1 MLINKNFIHID
12 FKSNNQDLS
21 LRSATATD
29 LENLRMWKNS
39 QNEFFFHQK
48 LISTVQQ
55 QQWFSQFA
63 ERPHDYMLIVY
74 VDSKAIGCMGIRL
87 LKSEW
92 DIYNVIL
99 GDATYGRKGHM
110 GHALS
115 KMIDMIL
122 QQRDLPITLK
132 VLKHNPAV
140 GWYLKNGFVC
150 LFEADDHYGLS
161 YQATN
166 TKDKLK

>member
-1 MLINKNFIHID
+1 MINKSSIQLD
-12 FKSNNQDLS
+12 FRSNNQDLC
-21 LRSATATD
+21 LRSANAAD
-29 LENLRMWKNS
+29 LENLRNWKNS
-39 QNEFFFHQK
+39 QHRFFFNQD
-48 LISTVQQ
+48 LINTEQQ

-63 ERPHDYMLIVY
+63 QRPHDYMLMVC
-74 VDSKAIGCMGIRL
+74 VQSKAIGCMGIRL
-87 LKSEW
+87 LNSEW

-110 GHALS
+110 GRALS
-115 KMIDMIL
+115 TMIDMTL
-122 QQRDLPITLK
+122 QQSNLPITLK
-132 VLKHNPAV
+132 VLKNNPAV
-140 GWYLKNGFVC
+140 GWYLKNGFVS